1 MSFFSTLSI
10 SYRAIKLH
18 KVRSALTVLGL
29 LIGVMSIIMVMNVGQ
44 GLKGLILDYVKIF
57 GSDFL
62 QVEIK
67 VPATGKNSSA
77 NATNMA
83 QGVIV
88 TTMKMSD
95 AEAVAKH
102 PNVRGYY
109 AGQMGQAI
117 ASYLDEKKNA
127 MLWGISSSFFNL
139 SAAKVDQ
146 GREFTDEEDK
156 SQARVVVL
164 GANLKE
170 KLFGAEDPLEKYIKI
185 GNKNFRVIGILEKQG
200 GSMFFDM
207 DSIVFMPVRTLQK
220 QIMGIDYIQF
230 FTVYLK
236 DISQAYA
243 TAADIE
249 DILRSEHKITDPKK
263 DDFAVTTMDEAMG
276 MINTVTGGLS
286 LLLAAIAAISLL
298 VGGVGIM
305 NIMYVSVTERTYEIG
320 LRKSVGATSKNIL
333 WQFLWEAIFLTFLG
347 GLIGVFLGT
356 LFSFLGAIAAKAA
369 GFDLGLNFSLTGFL
383 LGTIFSVAVGLI
395 FGVYPA
401 KKAAAMDP
409 VEALRQ
415 EV

>member
-1 MSFFSTLSI
+1 
-10 SYRAIKLH
+10 
-18 KVRSALTVLGL
+18 
-29 LIGVMSIIMVMNVGQ
+29 
-44 GLKGLILDYVKIF
+44 
-57 GSDFL
+57 
-62 QVEIK
+62 
-67 VPATGKNSSA
+67 
-77 NATNMA
+77 
-83 QGVIV
+83 
-88 TTMKMSD
+88 
-95 AEAVAKH
+95 
-102 PNVRGYY
+102 
-109 AGQMGQAI
+109 MGQAV
-117 ASYLDEKKNA
+117 ASYLDEKKTA

-139 SAAKVDQ
+139 SEAKVVE
-146 GREFTDEEDK
+146 GREFSDEEDK

-170 KLFGAEDPLEKYIKI
+170 KLFGNDDALEKYIKI
-185 GNKNFRVIGILEKQG
+185 GNKNFKVVGVLEKQG

-220 QIMGIDYIQF
+220 QIMGVDYIQF

-236 DISQAYA
+236 DAAQAYA

-249 DILRSEHKITDPKK
+249 DILREEHKITDPKK

-276 MINTVTGGLS
+276 MIDTITGGIS

-320 LRKSVGATSKNIL
+320 LRKALGATSKNIL
-333 WQFLWEAIFLTFLG
+333 WQFLWEAIFLTFTG

-356 LFSFLGAIAAKAA
+356 VFSFLGALGAKSA
-369 GFDLGLNFSLTGFL
+369 GFDLGLNFSLTGFI
-383 LGTIFSVAVGLI
+383 LGTVFSVAVGLI

-401 KKAAAMDP
+401 RKAASLDP

-415 EV
+415 EENMYDGV